1 MSAQNIFSM
10 ILTQWTHFVSRW
22 WFSLK
27 YVIVAAFQTLV
38 PSCLHAHR
46 EPVARVLVAEARGQ
60 GIEGLGGQV
69 ATSFSTRSDRHC

>member
-1 MSAQNIFSM
+1 MDA
-10 ILTQWTHFVSRW
+10 LCVPLVVFVEVQ
-22 WFSLK
+22 L

-69 ATSFSTRSDRHC
+69 ATSFSTRADRHY